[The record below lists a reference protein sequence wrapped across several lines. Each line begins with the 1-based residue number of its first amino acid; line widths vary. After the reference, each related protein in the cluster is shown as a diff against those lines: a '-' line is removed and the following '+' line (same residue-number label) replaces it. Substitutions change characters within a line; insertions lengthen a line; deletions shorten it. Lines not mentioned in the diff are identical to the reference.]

1 MAFAA
6 AVKPAA
12 AARGRPISA
21 GQRGGGDRPKNQPDQ
36 RFWRPIAPVLRL
48 LRQQNSYLPPVN
60 SAALESGLGMELAL
74 NLVWLLA
81 AATLVCL
88 WLIQQRSEDGRRH
101 FQLVAIAA
109 LILILFPVISVTDD
123 LQTPQNLAETDT
135 SLRRDHEGVQPHSI
149 FPSGDALPEMV
160 FNLFPLNTGSV
171 VAIFALPAP
180 VAHSPF
186 FADHPNRPPPSA

>member
-1 MAFAA
+1 
-6 AVKPAA
+6 
-12 AARGRPISA
+12 
-21 GQRGGGDRPKNQPDQ
+21 
-36 RFWRPIAPVLRL
+36 
-48 LRQQNSYLPPVN
+48 
-60 SAALESGLGMELAL
+60 MELAL